1 MTRAKQFVAVR
12 GDRNFSYIFAVGQL
26 RGLYMTIRSRLGE
39 LRNLIRQARD
49 IRSNVNLAVNEKLFW
64 DQYVKNWEQ
73 SAKNKDT
80 KYLGTEWRFEEDFLS
95 LLQKYASSEKE
106 ALEIGCG
113 GGRITA
119 TGVKLF
125 KHVYATDVSE
135 EMLRK
140 SRESITA
147 ANVSFHKLDGFTLE
161 DFRDSTI
168 DFVYSHDVF
177 VQLSSIQ
184 IYPYLREIKRI
195 LKDGG
200 IGLVSCYDFVDQFE
214 LFKEYS
220 LKFWNQRRPPVYRRL
235 HFVTEEILRTM
246 LTDVGLQVLEVRKGR
261 FLTVAFCKNLKR
273 RSS

>member
-1 MTRAKQFVAVR
+1 
-12 GDRNFSYIFAVGQL
+12 
-26 RGLYMTIRSRLGE
+26 MTIRSHLGE
-39 LRNLIRQARD
+39 LLNLIRQARD
-49 IRSNVNLAVNEKLFW
+49 IRYNVNLAVNEKLFW

-73 SAKNKDT
+73 SAKNKDA

-140 SRESITA
+140 SREAIIGE
-147 ANVSFHKLDGFTLE
+147 NVSFHKLDGFTLK
-161 DFRDSTI
+161 DFPDSTI

-184 IYPYLREIKRI
+184 IYPYFREIQRV

-200 IGLVSCYDFVDQFE
+200 IGLISCYDFVDQFE
-214 LFKEYS
+214 LFKEWS
-220 LKFWNQRRPPVYRRL
+220 LKFWNQQTPPVYRRL
-235 HFVTEEILRTM
+235 HFVTEEMLRTM
-246 LTDVGLQVLEVRKGR
+246 LGDLALQVLEVRKDR
-261 FLTVAFCKNLKR
+261 FLTVAFSKNFKKGELSKESNSHGGLKGEF
-273 RSS
+273 